1 MSEMRL
7 LKYNPLYIW
16 GGGHSAS
23 GVEAFQDAVLEMS
36 NVKKLNQ
43 VI

>member
-23 GVEAFQDAVLEMS
+23 GVEAFQDAVSEIKRQC
-36 NVKKLNQ
+36 KKN
-43 VI
+43 